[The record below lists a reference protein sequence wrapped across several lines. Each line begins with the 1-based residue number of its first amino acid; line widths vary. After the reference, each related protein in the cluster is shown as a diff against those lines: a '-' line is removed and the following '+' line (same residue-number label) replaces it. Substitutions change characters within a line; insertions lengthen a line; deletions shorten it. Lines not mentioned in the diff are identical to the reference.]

1 MKRNF
6 KKIIPLIGIST
17 IGISAIIS
25 GAVLSINSVS
35 KNNSP
40 NIKVSDKLFSYSMS
54 NLSDI
59 NILSNPTELSSY
71 LYNYGALGMN
81 SVNPIKSIDVISKK
95 ANANNCYNV
104 DLRVNDIDGQNY
116 VVKNV
121 ETSVPVAT
129 EISNLN
135 FDRLNDYFLHF
146 NQIMSVYNFL
156 YANNN
161 NNALINVLTSYTNL
175 NSDQISRATINFSNN
190 FNLGSTNTLSFELK
204 IFLNSNYVYNGSN
217 VITYTLPTSIIIDWN
232 SASVNAS
239 KFFVFDDKSIIGLT
253 DLGAQ
258 SEVLIVPESYTT
270 DNGDTV
276 DVDYITSLS
285 PTGTGVNLS
294 NIKAIILPNRI
305 KIIDTN
311 AIGNSTAANACSNL
325 KWINVPK
332 SLSSLGDYAFA
343 NCTNLQNLSLYNQ
356 EFLISI
362 GQNAFDQCRSLT
374 DIYLNDKV
382 FNLGNYAFS
391 GCRNLTSVR
400 LSNGLTSISDF
411 LFLNCTSLKYL
422 VLPYSIS
429 SIGQQ
434 AFRVCSSLSSVN
446 MPYSL
451 KRVGNLA
458 FQDASILSNIVFL
471 DTGTVNQIQFGD
483 SLFYKDPANTNVTNI
498 YILGDFT
505 NRNNFTG
512 TFKISHVNY
521 VKVYVTSERVFNLI
535 ANNKTGNVYLS
546 KNHLFIME
554 KGNYP
559 WVAVNNVDAFIKYWQ
574 PRINSYSVIAQLE
587 NNSYSQFIASVK
599 STHLVYW
606 YGWVLTSSVKK
617 SLDSNGNIIAIT
629 FTVYLK
635 NQQIFDVEV
644 PLLNPIAVPSI

>member
-382 FNLGNYAFS
+382 QSIGNYAFQ
-391 GCRNLTSVR
+391 GCQSLANVR
-400 LSNGLTSISDF
+400 LPNTLTSIPNF
-411 LFLNCTSLKYL
+411 LFASCTSLKYL
-422 VLPYSIS
+422 VLPYSVS
-429 SIGQQ
+429 SIGEQ
-434 AFRVCSSLSSVN
+434 AFDTCSSLSSIN
-446 MPYSL
+446 MPL
-451 KRVGNLA
+451 NLRSFGKKVFNNGA
-458 FQDASILSNIVFL
+458 NALNNLVFL
-471 DTGTVNQIQFGD
+471 NNGTANQIQFD
-483 SLFYKDPANTNVTNI
+483 ETAFLNLRNTNFTNI
-498 YILGDFT
+498 YIFGDYNQSSNFNNSFNSANYINVSVESENVYNKIHEVNANFSLGRVFIMDPE
-505 NRNNFTG
+505 NLP
-512 TFKISHVNY
+512 
-521 VKVYVTSERVFNLI
+521 YVTVSHIPE
-535 ANNKTGNVYLS
+535 
-546 KNHLFIME
+546 
-554 KGNYP
+554 
-559 WVAVNNVDAFIKYWQ
+559 FIKYWQ
-574 PRINSYSVIAQLE
+574 DRTKTAADCDFYNKKKVSFTNAAAAVGGVIFNNDWIKAVEILSITNNNNEFYRIEFQLWL
-587 NNSYSQFIASVK
+587 NNGQYFEI
-599 STHLVYW
+599 
-606 YGWVLTSSVKK
+606 
-617 SLDSNGNIIAIT
+617 N
-629 FTVYLK
+629 
-635 NQQIFDVEV
+635 V
-644 PLLNPIAVPSI
+644 PLLNPIPASS

>member
-35 KNNSP
+35 KNNVS
-40 NIKVSDKLFSYSMS
+40 NTNVKVSDKLFSYSMS

-59 NILSNPTELSSY
+59 NILSNPVELSSY

-81 SVNPIKSIDVISKK
+81 SVNPVKSIDVISKK

-104 DLRVNDIDGQNY
+104 DLRVNGTDGQNY
-116 VVKNV
+116 VVENV
-121 ETSVPVAT
+121 DTSVPVAN

-135 FDRLNDYFLHF
+135 FDRLNEYFLHF
-146 NQIMSVYNFL
+146 NEIINVYNSL

-161 NNALINVLTSYTNL
+161 ALMNIITLYTNL
-175 NSDQISRATINFSNN
+175 TSDQISSVSINFSNN
-190 FNLGSTNTLSFELK
+190 FNLGSTNTLSFELQ

-217 VITYTLPTSIIIDWN
+217 VISCILPTSIIIDWN
-232 SASVNAS
+232 SAAVNAS
-239 KFFVFDDKSIIGLT
+239 KLFVFDDVGSITGITNLGL
-253 DLGAQ
+253 Q
-258 SEVLIVPESYTT
+258 NEVLIIPEWYIT

-276 DVDYITSLS
+276 QVNSISSLL
-285 PTGTGVNLS
+285 PKTPGDLS
-294 NIKAIILPNRI
+294 NIKAIILPNKI
-305 KIIDTN
+305 KS
-311 AIGNSTAANACSNL
+311 IGANAFGSNTAGNAYSNL
-325 KWINVPK
+325 KWINLPK
-332 SLSSLGDYAFA
+332 SLSNIGNYAFE

-356 EFLISI
+356 EFLGFI
-362 GQNAFDQCRSLT
+362 GNNAFANCRSFT
-374 DIYLNDKV
+374 NIYLNDKV

-434 AFRVCSSLSSVN
+434 AFRVCSSLSSIN

-483 SLFYKDPANTNVTNI
+483 SLFYKDPSNHNITNI

-574 PRINSYSVIAQLE
+574 PRINSYNVIAQLE

-606 YGWVLTSSVKK
+606 DGWVLKASVTK
-617 SLDSNGNIIAIT
+617 SLDSNGNVIAIT

>member
-35 KNNSP
+35 KNNVS
-40 NIKVSDKLFSYSMS
+40 NVKVSDKLFSYSMS

-59 NILSNPTELSSY
+59 NILSNPVELSSY

-95 ANANNCYNV
+95 ANTNNCYNV
-104 DLRVNDIDGQNY
+104 DLRVNGVEGQNY

-121 ETSVPVAT
+121 ETSVPVAN

-146 NQIMSVYNFL
+146 NQIMNVYNFL

-161 NNALINVLTSYTNL
+161 NNTLINVLTSYTNL

-190 FNLGSTNTLSFELK
+190 FDDAGTTKLSFELQ

-239 KFFVFDDKSIIGLT
+239 KFFVFDDNGSITGLT

-258 SEVLIVPESYTT
+258 SEVLIIPESYTT

-276 DVDYITSLS
+276 KVNSITSLL
-285 PTGTGVNLS
+285 PTGGTVNLS

-305 KIIDTN
+305 KIIGAN
-311 AIGNSTAANACSNL
+311 AIGNSTAGNACSNL

-332 SLSSLGDYAFA
+332 SLSYLGDYAFA
-343 NCTNLQNLSLYNQ
+343 NCTNLQNLSFYNQ

-374 DIYLNDKV
+374 NIYLNDKV
-382 FNLGNYAFS
+382 QSIGNYAFQ
-391 GCRNLTSVR
+391 GCQSLVNVR
-400 LSNGLTSISDF
+400 LPNTLTSIPNF
-411 LFLNCTSLKYL
+411 LFASCTSLKYL
-422 VLPYSIS
+422 VLPYSVS
-429 SIGQQ
+429 SIGEQ
-434 AFRVCSSLSSVN
+434 AFDTCSSLSSIN
-446 MPYSL
+446 MPLNLRTFGKKVFNNGANAL
-451 KRVGNLA
+451 KNL
-458 FQDASILSNIVFL
+458 VFL
-471 DTGTVNQIQFGD
+471 NNGTANQIQFNE
-483 SLFYKDPANTNVTNI
+483 SAFLNLRNSNYTNI
-498 YILGDFT
+498 YIFGDYNQSINFT
-505 NRNNFTG
+505 NSFTSATNINVSVESRDVYDKIHDG
-512 TFKISHVNY
+512 NTTFGLGRVFIMDPENLPY
-521 VKVYVTSERVFNLI
+521 VKVSHIPEFIEYWQNRVKTAEDCNFHNKKKVSFNEGSNAVGGVI
-535 ANNKTGNVYLS
+535 
-546 KNHLFIME
+546 
-554 KGNYP
+554 
-559 WVAVNNVDAFIKYWQ
+559 VNNDWVNAVEILSIKNNNNEFY
-574 PRINSYSVIAQLE
+574 RIEFQLWL
-587 NNSYSQFIASVK
+587 NNGQYFEI
-599 STHLVYW
+599 
-606 YGWVLTSSVKK
+606 
-617 SLDSNGNIIAIT
+617 N
-629 FTVYLK
+629 
-635 NQQIFDVEV
+635 V
-644 PLLNPIAVPSI
+644 PLLTPIPAS